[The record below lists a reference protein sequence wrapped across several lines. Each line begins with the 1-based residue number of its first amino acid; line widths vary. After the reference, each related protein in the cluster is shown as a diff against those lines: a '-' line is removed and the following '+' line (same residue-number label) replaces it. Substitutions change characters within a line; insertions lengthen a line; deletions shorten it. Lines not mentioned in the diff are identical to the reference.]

1 MKKIVMLFLAV
12 MFSSLTFAQTKV
24 TGNVKD
30 ETGEPLIGASVV
42 VKGGGRNRSY
52 HRLGW

>member
-1 MKKIVMLFLAV
+1 MLFLAA

-24 TGNVKD
+24 SGNVKD

-42 VKGGGRNRSY
+42 VKGGEEQELSPTWMVTS
-52 HRLGW
+52 L